1 MNTRRLAV
9 MAALV
14 AATTARA
21 QSGGSAADPAESG
34 ASRDSAS
41 QAAAQQQ
48 APSVTSTEGPGG
60 SSPRPVT
67 QGQGENRRFGNE
79 PAATPG
85 ITGRRAN
92 EPGRTGASQN
102 QVSGRVALVNPSE
115 REIAIDAG
123 TATMQFK
130 VAPDAK
136 ITIDGEK
143 ASFEDI
149 AKGAEVRASLDR
161 SGGEFQAKR
170 LEVTSTGKK

>member
-1 MNTRRLAV
+1 MITRTLAV

-14 AATTARA
+14 LATTARA
-21 QSGGSAADPAESG
+21 QSGGSGTGAAESG
-34 ASRDSAS
+34 SSRDPAS

-85 ITGRRAN
+85 ITGRAAN
-92 EPGRTGASQN
+92 EPGKTGDSQN

-136 ITIDGEK
+136 ITVDGKK

-161 SGGEFQAKR
+161 SGGEFQAKQI
-170 LEVTSTGKK
+170 EVTSTAKK

>member
-1 MNTRRLAV
+1 MITRTRAV
-9 MAALV
+9 MGALV
-14 AATTARA
+14 LATTAGARSGGTGDGSG
-21 QSGGSAADPAESG
+21 SGGSATGAA
-34 ASRDSAS
+34 ASRESAS

-48 APSVTSTEGPGG
+48 APSGK
-60 SSPRPVT
+60 
-67 QGQGENRRFGNE
+67 
-79 PAATPG
+79 
-85 ITGRRAN
+85 
-92 EPGRTGASQN
+92 TGASQN

-136 ITIDGEK
+136 ITLDGKK

-161 SGGEFQAKR
+161 SGGGFQAKQI
-170 LEVTSTGKK
+170 EVTSTAKK